1 MPRKKKY
8 IRKSHI
14 GSIRFVEG
22 RTKPYRATA
31 TVNGK
36 LHDFGY
42 FMTEEEADEVLL
54 EFELNPDG
62 FKKNK
67 MLKDVYAEW
76 LKTRI
81 NEEIIKRRR
90 KGDRDVEEYDILHSS
105 TFKNYDAA
113 FKSISEIHRLPFS
126 DITIKIAESEI
137 RKKNPPMQKKARSLL
152 IMLCKY
158 AVRENITTG
167 SQLQELNLI
176 RVEEIDVSLKHFPFS
191 QEEIDI
197 LWQNSEDRYVQ
208 FILMGIYS
216 GVRPGE
222 LLNLKKKDVHLDEDY
237 FFIQKGKNEN
247 SVRAVPIHKRVKPF
261 YREWL
266 NSNEDSEHL
275 INKLDGKKF
284 STAADY
290 NTFLISYWNKALRSL
305 GILEYTRLDG
315 VKCQHKPHDIRT
327 TFATRWAEQG
337 LNPIYGDKIKG
348 HSTGKISID
357 VYTKP
362 FLQSLLKELNKLK

>member
-1 MPRKKKY
+1 MPKKKKY
-8 IRKSHI
+8 TRKSHI
-14 GSIRFVEG
+14 GSIRFIEG

-42 FMTEEEADEVLL
+42 YFTEEEADKMLL
-54 EFELNPDG
+54 EFEINPDE
-62 FKKNK
+62 FKKK
-67 MLKDVYAEW
+67 KTLKEVYDDW
-76 LKTRI
+76 LKTRV
-81 NEEIIKRRR
+81 NEELVKKRR
-90 KGDRDVEEYDILHSS
+90 KGDASAEEYDIIHSS
-105 TFKNYDAA
+105 TFVNYDAA
-113 FKSISEIHRLPFS
+113 YKALAVIHTIPFTE
-126 DITIKIAESEI
+126 ITIKIAETEI
-137 RKKNPPMQKKARSLL
+137 HKKNPPMQKKARSLL

-167 SQLQELNLI
+167 SQLQELTLI
-176 RVEEIDVSLKHFPFS
+176 KVEEIETSLKHFPFS
-191 QEEIDI
+191 QEEIDM
-197 LWQNSEDRYVQ
+197 LWNNSSDRYVQ
-208 FILMGIYS
+208 LILMGIYS

-222 LLNLKKKDVHLDEDY
+222 LLNLKKEDVHIDEDY

-247 SVRAVPIHKRVKPF
+247 SVRAVPIHKKVKPF
-261 YREWL
+261 YNEWL
-266 NSNEDSEHL
+266 NSNADSEYL

-284 STAADY
+284 ATAVDY
-290 NTFLISYWNKALRSL
+290 NTFLISYWNKTLRLL

-315 VKCQHKPHDIRT
+315 TTCQHKPHDVRT

-337 LNPIYGDKIKG
+337 LNPIYADKIKG

-362 FLQSLLKELNKLK
+362 FIESLLKELNKLK